1 MRISDWSSDVCSS
14 DLSGASGQCVAN
26 VLLSPPDCRG
36 WAVRVE
42 CPTMRRKWCAKSQ
55 EGLDPPVPRHHF
67 RGDESG
73 WWAAR
78 ALDRCKGSVGQPPGA
93 QDGCCVLALPGYM
106 AHWQAPISPPEN
118 QLQWRPWPQ

>member
-1 MRISDWSSDVCSS
+1 MRISDLSSDVCSS
-14 DLSGASGQCVAN
+14 DLASDQCVAN

-42 CPTMRRKWCAKSQ
+42 CPTMRRRWCEKSQ

-67 RGDESG
+67 RGDENG

-78 ALDRCKGSVGQPPGA
+78 ALDRFKRSVGQPPVA
-93 QDGCCVLALPGYM
+93 QDGCGVLRLPRQT
-106 AHWQAPISPPEN
+106 AHWQAPSRQSEKNFTWCP
-118 QLQWRPWPQ
+118 LQRDG

>member
-1 MRISDWSSDVCSS
+1 MIRRPPRSTRTDTLFPYTTLFRS
-14 DLSGASGQCVAN
+14 QCVAN

-42 CPTMRRKWCAKSQ
+42 CPTMRRRWCEKSQ

-78 ALDRCKGSVGQPPGA
+78 ALDRCKRSVGQPPGA
-93 QDGCCVLALPGYM
+93 QEGCGVLRLPGRT
-106 AHWQAPISPPEN
+106 AHWRALHHQSE
-118 QLQWRPWPQ
+118 QLLL